1 MTRGLLWLLAL
12 VLALAQPAPAS
23 AYLKFGFRIDERTV
37 DVNEEDGELLLALG
51 WTVAPPTTED
61 ALAASL
67 ADSLAEGSAPFQPV
81 DAFDPGAHTAQ
92 EVLAYLADAEPAE
105 VARVLIAEV
114 DGKHRST
121 VLAFNPGIPTADTDA
136 DELLGEAE

>member
-1 MTRGLLWLLAL
+1 MTVYQEPGT
-12 VLALAQPAPAS
+12 
-23 AYLKFGFRIDERTV
+23 ERTV

-51 WTVAPPTTED
+51 WTVAPPTTDD

-67 ADSLAEGSAPFQPV
+67 ASEGEGSAPFQPV

-121 VLAFNPGIPTADTDA
+121 VLSFDPGLPGAEADA
-136 DELLGEAE
+136 DDLLGEAE

>member
-1 MTRGLLWLLAL
+1 MTVYQEPGT
-12 VLALAQPAPAS
+12 
-23 AYLKFGFRIDERTV
+23 ERTV

-51 WTVAPPTTED
+51 WTVAPLAADD

-67 ADSLAEGSAPFQPV
+67 ADSLAAPFQPV
-81 DAFDPGAHTAQ
+81 DAFDPGAHTAP
-92 EVLAYLADAEPAE
+92 EVLEYLAQAEPAE

-121 VLAFNPGIPTADTDA
+121 VLSFDPGLPGAEADA
-136 DELLGEAE
+136 DDLLGEAE

>member
-1 MTRGLLWLLAL
+1 MTVYQEPGT
-12 VLALAQPAPAS
+12 
-23 AYLKFGFRIDERTV
+23 ERTV
-37 DVNEEDGELLLALG
+37 DVDEADGELLLALG
-51 WTVAPPTTED
+51 WTVAPPTTDD

-67 ADSLAEGSAPFQPV
+67 ADSLAAPFQPV

-92 EVLAYLADAEPAE
+92 EVLAYLAQAEPAE

-136 DELLGEAE
+136 NDLLGEAE

>member
-1 MTRGLLWLLAL
+1 MTVYQEPGT
-12 VLALAQPAPAS
+12 
-23 AYLKFGFRIDERTV
+23 ERTV
-37 DVNEEDGELLLALG
+37 DVDEADGELLLALG
-51 WTVAPPTTED
+51 WTVAPPTTDD

-67 ADSLAEGSAPFQPV
+67 ASTLAEGSALFQPV

-92 EVLAYLADAEPAE
+92 EVLAYLAQAEPAE

-121 VLAFNPGIPTADTDA
+121 VLSFDPGLPGAEADSD
-136 DELLGEAE
+136 DLLGEAE

>member
-1 MTRGLLWLLAL
+1 MTVYQEPGT
-12 VLALAQPAPAS
+12 
-23 AYLKFGFRIDERTV
+23 ERTV
-37 DVNEEDGELLLALG
+37 KVDEADGELLLALG
-51 WTVAPPTTED
+51 WTVAPPTTDD

-67 ADSLAEGSAPFQPV
+67 ASEGEGSAPFQPV

-121 VLAFNPGIPTADTDA
+121 VLAFNPCIPGAEADA
-136 DELLGEAE
+136 DDLLGEAE

>member
-1 MTRGLLWLLAL
+1 MTRYQEPGT
-12 VLALAQPAPAS
+12 
-23 AYLKFGFRIDERTV
+23 ERTV
-37 DVNEEDGELLLALG
+37 DVDETSGELLLALG
-51 WTVAPPTTED
+51 WTVAPPTTDD

-67 ADSLAEGSAPFQPV
+67 ASTLAEGAAPFQPV

-92 EVLAYLADAEPAE
+92 EVLAYLGAAEDPAE

-121 VLAFNPGIPTADTDA
+121 VLAFNPGIPTTEADA
-136 DELLGEAE
+136 DDLLGEAE

>member
-1 MTRGLLWLLAL
+1 VTRYQEPGT
-12 VLALAQPAPAS
+12 
-23 AYLKFGFRIDERTV
+23 ERTV
-37 DVNEEDGELLLALG
+37 DVDETSGELLLALG
-51 WTVAPPTTED
+51 WTLAQPAPAD

-67 ADSLAEGSAPFQPV
+67 ASEGEGSAPFQPV

-136 DELLGEAE
+136 DDLLGEAE

>member
-1 MTRGLLWLLAL
+1 MIYQEPGT
-12 VLALAQPAPAS
+12 
-23 AYLKFGFRIDERTV
+23 ERTV

-51 WTVAPPTTED
+51 WTVAPLAADD

-67 ADSLAEGSAPFQPV
+67 ASTLAEGSAPFQPV

-121 VLAFNPGIPTADTDA
+121 VLSFDPGLPGAEADA
-136 DELLGEAE
+136 DDLLGEAE

>member
-1 MTRGLLWLLAL
+1 MTVYQEPGT
-12 VLALAQPAPAS
+12 
-23 AYLKFGFRIDERTV
+23 ERTV
-37 DVNEEDGELLLALG
+37 DVDEADGELLLALG
-51 WTVAPPTTED
+51 WTVAPPTTDD

-121 VLAFNPGIPTADTDA
+121 VLSFDPGLPGAEADA
-136 DELLGEAE
+136 DDLLGEAE

>member
-1 MTRGLLWLLAL
+1 MTRYQEPGT
-12 VLALAQPAPAS
+12 
-23 AYLKFGFRIDERTV
+23 ERMV
-37 DVNEEDGELLLALG
+37 DVDETSGELLLALG
-51 WTVAPPTTED
+51 WTVAPPTTDD

-67 ADSLAEGSAPFQPV
+67 ADALAEDAAPFQPV

-92 EVLAYLADAEPAE
+92 EVLAYLAQAEPAE

-121 VLAFNPGIPTADTDA
+121 VLAFNPCIPTTEADA
-136 DELLGEAE
+136 DDLLGEAE

>member
-1 MTRGLLWLLAL
+1 MIYQEPGT
-12 VLALAQPAPAS
+12 
-23 AYLKFGFRIDERTV
+23 ERTV

-51 WTVAPPTTED
+51 WTVAPPTTDD

-67 ADSLAEGSAPFQPV
+67 ADSLAAPFQPV

-92 EVLAYLADAEPAE
+92 EVIAYLADAEPAE

-136 DELLGEAE
+136 DDLLGEAE

>member
-1 MTRGLLWLLAL
+1 MTVYQEPGT
-12 VLALAQPAPAS
+12 
-23 AYLKFGFRIDERTV
+23 ERTV
-37 DVNEEDGELLLALG
+37 DVDETRGELLLALG
-51 WTVAPPTTED
+51 WTVAPPTTDD

-67 ADSLAEGSAPFQPV
+67 ADTLAAPFQPV
-81 DAFDPGAHTAQ
+81 DAFDPGAHTAP
-92 EVLAYLADAEPAE
+92 EVLEYLAQAEPAE

-136 DELLGEAE
+136 DDLLGEAE

>member
-1 MTRGLLWLLAL
+1 MTVYQEPGT
-12 VLALAQPAPAS
+12 
-23 AYLKFGFRIDERTV
+23 ERTV

-51 WTVAPPTTED
+51 WTVAPPTTDD

-67 ADSLAEGSAPFQPV
+67 ADTLAAPFRPV

-92 EVLAYLADAEPAE
+92 EVIAYLGASEDPAE

-121 VLAFNPGIPTADTDA
+121 VLAFNPGIPTADA
-136 DELLGEAE
+136 DDILGEAE

>member
-1 MTRGLLWLLAL
+1 MTVYQEPGT
-12 VLALAQPAPAS
+12 
-23 AYLKFGFRIDERTV
+23 ERTV
-37 DVNEEDGELLLALG
+37 DVDEADGELLLALG
-51 WTVAPPTTED
+51 WTVAPPTTDD

-136 DELLGEAE
+136 DDLLGEAE

>member
-1 MTRGLLWLLAL
+1 MTVYQEPGT
-12 VLALAQPAPAS
+12 
-23 AYLKFGFRIDERTV
+23 ERTV
-37 DVNEEDGELLLALG
+37 AVNEEDGELLLALG
-51 WTVAPPTTED
+51 WTVAPPTTDD

-67 ADSLAEGSAPFQPV
+67 ADTLAAPFQPV
-81 DAFDPGAHTAQ
+81 DAFDPGAHTAP
-92 EVLAYLADAEPAE
+92 EVLEYLAQAEPAE

-136 DELLGEAE
+136 DDLLGEAE

>member
-1 MTRGLLWLLAL
+1 MMVYQEPGT
-12 VLALAQPAPAS
+12 
-23 AYLKFGFRIDERTV
+23 ERTV
-37 DVNEEDGELLLALG
+37 KVDEADGELLLALG
-51 WTVAPPTTED
+51 WTLAQPAPAD

-67 ADSLAEGSAPFQPV
+67 ASEGEGSAPFQPV

-114 DGKHRST
+114 YGKHRST
-121 VLAFNPGIPTADTDA
+121 VLSFDPGLPGAEADA
-136 DELLGEAE
+136 DDLLGEAE

>member
-1 MTRGLLWLLAL
+1 MTVYQEPGT
-12 VLALAQPAPAS
+12 
-23 AYLKFGFRIDERTV
+23 ERTV
-37 DVNEEDGELLLALG
+37 DVDEADGELLLALG
-51 WTVAPPTTED
+51 WTVAPLAADD

-67 ADSLAEGSAPFQPV
+67 ADTLAAPFQPV

-92 EVLAYLADAEPAE
+92 EVLAYLAQAEPAE

-121 VLAFNPGIPTADTDA
+121 VLSFDPGLPGAEADA
-136 DELLGEAE
+136 DDLLGEAE

>member
-1 MTRGLLWLLAL
+1 MTVYQEPGT
-12 VLALAQPAPAS
+12 
-23 AYLKFGFRIDERTV
+23 ERTV
-37 DVNEEDGELLLALG
+37 KVDEADGELLLALG
-51 WTVAPPTTED
+51 WTRAQPAPAD

-67 ADSLAEGSAPFQPV
+67 ASEGEGSAPFQPV

-121 VLAFNPGIPTADTDA
+121 VLAFNPCIPTADTDA
-136 DELLGEAE
+136 DDLLGEAE

>member
-1 MTRGLLWLLAL
+1 MTVYQEPGT
-12 VLALAQPAPAS
+12 
-23 AYLKFGFRIDERTV
+23 ERTV

-51 WTVAPPTTED
+51 WTRAQPAPAD

-67 ADSLAEGSAPFQPV
+67 ASEGEGSAPFQPV

-121 VLAFNPGIPTADTDA
+121 VLAFNPGIPTADD
-136 DELLGEAE
+136 LLGEAE

>member
-1 MTRGLLWLLAL
+1 MTVYQEPGT
-12 VLALAQPAPAS
+12 
-23 AYLKFGFRIDERTV
+23 ERTV
-37 DVNEEDGELLLALG
+37 DVDETSGELLLALG
-51 WTVAPPTTED
+51 WTVAPPTTDD

-67 ADSLAEGSAPFQPV
+67 ADSLAAPFQPV
-81 DAFDPGAHTAQ
+81 DAFDPGAHTAP
-92 EVLAYLADAEPAE
+92 EVLEYLAQAEPAE

-121 VLAFNPGIPTADTDA
+121 VLSFDPGLPGAEADA

>member
-1 MTRGLLWLLAL
+1 MTVYQEPGT
-12 VLALAQPAPAS
+12 
-23 AYLKFGFRIDERTV
+23 ERTV

-51 WTVAPPTTED
+51 WTVAPPTTDD

-67 ADSLAEGSAPFQPV
+67 ASEGEGSAPFQPV
-81 DAFDPGAHTAQ
+81 DAFDPGAHTAP
-92 EVLAYLADAEPAE
+92 EVLEYLAQAEPAE

-121 VLAFNPGIPTADTDA
+121 VLSFNPGIPTTEADA
-136 DELLGEAE
+136 DDLLGEAE

>member
-1 MTRGLLWLLAL
+1 MIYQEPGT
-12 VLALAQPAPAS
+12 
-23 AYLKFGFRIDERTV
+23 ERTV
-37 DVNEEDGELLLALG
+37 DVNEADGELLLALG
-51 WTVAPPTTED
+51 WTVAPPTTDD

-67 ADSLAEGSAPFQPV
+67 ASEGEGSAPFQPV

-121 VLAFNPGIPTADTDA
+121 VLSFDPGLPGAEADA
-136 DELLGEAE
+136 DDLLGEAE

>member
-1 MTRGLLWLLAL
+1 MTVYQEPGT
-12 VLALAQPAPAS
+12 
-23 AYLKFGFRIDERTV
+23 ERTV

-51 WTVAPPTTED
+51 WTVAQPAPAD

-67 ADSLAEGSAPFQPV
+67 ASEGEGSAPFQPV

-136 DELLGEAE
+136 DDLLGEAE

>member
-1 MTRGLLWLLAL
+1 MTVYQEPGT
-12 VLALAQPAPAS
+12 
-23 AYLKFGFRIDERTV
+23 ERTV
-37 DVNEEDGELLLALG
+37 DVDEADGELLLALG
-51 WTVAPPTTED
+51 WTVAPPTTDD

-67 ADSLAEGSAPFQPV
+67 ASEGEGSAPFQPV

-136 DELLGEAE
+136 DDLLGEAE

>member
-1 MTRGLLWLLAL
+1 MTVYQEPGT
-12 VLALAQPAPAS
+12 
-23 AYLKFGFRIDERTV
+23 ERTV

-51 WTVAPPTTED
+51 WTVAPPTTDD

-67 ADSLAEGSAPFQPV
+67 ADSLAEGAAPFQPV

-121 VLAFNPGIPTADTDA
+121 VLAFNPSIPTADTDA
-136 DELLGEAE
+136 DDLLGEAE

>member
-1 MTRGLLWLLAL
+1 MTVYQEPGT
-12 VLALAQPAPAS
+12 
-23 AYLKFGFRIDERTV
+23 ERTV
-37 DVNEEDGELLLALG
+37 DVDEADGELLLALG
-51 WTVAPPTTED
+51 WTVAPPTTDD

-67 ADSLAEGSAPFQPV
+67 ASEGEGSAPFQPV

-121 VLAFNPGIPTADTDA
+121 VLAFNPCIPTADTDA
-136 DELLGEAE
+136 DDLLGEAE

>member
-1 MTRGLLWLLAL
+1 MTVYQEPGT
-12 VLALAQPAPAS
+12 
-23 AYLKFGFRIDERTV
+23 ERTV
-37 DVNEEDGELLLALG
+37 KVDEADGELLLALG
-51 WTVAPPTTED
+51 WTVAPPTTDD

-67 ADSLAEGSAPFQPV
+67 ADTLAAPFQPV

-92 EVLAYLADAEPAE
+92 EVLAYLAQAEPAE

-136 DELLGEAE
+136 DDLLGEAE

>member
-1 MTRGLLWLLAL
+1 VTRYQEPGT
-12 VLALAQPAPAS
+12 
-23 AYLKFGFRIDERTV
+23 ERTV

-51 WTVAPPTTED
+51 WTVAPPTTDD
-61 ALAASL
+61 ALTASL
-67 ADSLAEGSAPFQPV
+67 ASEGEGSAPFQPV

-92 EVLAYLADAEPAE
+92 ELLAYLADAEPAE

-121 VLAFNPGIPTADTDA
+121 VLSFDPGLPGAEADD
-136 DELLGEAE
+136 LLGEAE

>member
-1 MTRGLLWLLAL
+1 MTVYQEPGT
-12 VLALAQPAPAS
+12 
-23 AYLKFGFRIDERTV
+23 ERTV
-37 DVNEEDGELLLALG
+37 DVDETSGELLLALG
-51 WTVAPPTTED
+51 WTVAPPTTDD

-67 ADSLAEGSAPFQPV
+67 ADSLAAPFQPV
-81 DAFDPGAHTAQ
+81 DAFDPGAHTAP
-92 EVLAYLADAEPAE
+92 EVLEYLAQAEPAE

-136 DELLGEAE
+136 DDLLGEAE

>member
-1 MTRGLLWLLAL
+1 MTVYQEPGT
-12 VLALAQPAPAS
+12 
-23 AYLKFGFRIDERTV
+23 ERTV

-51 WTVAPPTTED
+51 WTVAPPTTDD

-67 ADSLAEGSAPFQPV
+67 ADSLAAPFQPV

-121 VLAFNPGIPTADTDA
+121 VLSFDPGLPGAEADD
-136 DELLGEAE
+136 LLGEAE

>member
-1 MTRGLLWLLAL
+1 MTVYQEPGT
-12 VLALAQPAPAS
+12 
-23 AYLKFGFRIDERTV
+23 ERTV
-37 DVNEEDGELLLALG
+37 KVDEADGELLLALG
-51 WTVAPPTTED
+51 WTRAQPAPAD

-67 ADSLAEGSAPFQPV
+67 ASEGEGSAPFQPV

-92 EVLAYLADAEPAE
+92 EVLAYLAQAEPAE

-136 DELLGEAE
+136 DDLLGEAE